1 MSLKEIICKKQ
12 LDFLLIVSTASLY
25 LLNNFIFKKIST
37 GLTHYFL
44 ICYFNDLICPLA
56 FLAYVNIM
64 LAFVQKQ
71 LAKIYQ
77 ILIFCFGCG
86 LVWEFIA
93 PLFKKN
99 SVTDFYDLLCYCAGG
114 MLYYAIKQLFLKKRK
129 SNDP

>member
-71 LAKIYQ
+71 LAKIY
-77 ILIFCFGCG
+77 
-86 LVWEFIA
+86 
-93 PLFKKN
+93 
-99 SVTDFYDLLCYCAGG
+99 
-114 MLYYAIKQLFLKKRK
+114 
-129 SNDP
+129 